1 MHQHLPGDILNIKK
15 FLFKTS
21 NLIFLEHVQLLT
33 LTVIFLSQLSGGN
46 HKKNGEPV
54 TATISTMNYDSMR
67 DETAETCLE
76 HDALSDDCIENKVIN

>member
-1 MHQHLPGDILNIKK
+1 MHQHLQGDILNIKK
-15 FLFKTS
+15 FLFRPS

-33 LTVIFLSQLSGGN
+33 LTVIFLSQLSGGT

-67 DETAETCLE
+67 DVTAETCLE